1 MKIDLGTLRLG
12 ALLKGAMV
20 ISLESG
26 EFLRLEPGGDVQ
38 VRCDSGRLWITRE
51 EDPSDLWLKGG
62 ETALVDPKGL
72 TLIEAVGFTKLSI
85 GRPAA

>member
-12 ALLKGAMV
+12 AHLRGPIV

-26 EFLRLEPGGDVQ
+26 EFLRLEPGPDVQ

-51 EDPSDLWLKGG
+51 EDPADTWLQGG
-62 ETALVDPKGL
+62 ESARVDPRGL
-72 TLIEAVGFTKLSI
+72 TLIEAVGITKLSI
-85 GRPAA
+85 GRAAL